1 MKLLRLSQLLLLI
14 AILLSGW
21 LTYESI
27 TASIGCGAGG
37 DCSAVVTSPWAK
49 LLGIPVALLGLFTYL
64 GLLVLTLC
72 RPFHSRIVN
81 LLASTLCLLI
91 IGSALWFTA
100 LQAVIIRSF
109 CPFCCVIHSLGTLA
123 SLLLLGQLFTRY
135 QDRESSPPVILPLT
149 LSFTMVAG
157 MVAVQFLTPAPQ
169 QSVVTSA
176 QHHKHG
182 ATETP
187 LLFSLN
193 QDLKPIFQGQES
205 TSPAETLLLGA
216 KSNEPIALGYLYDW
230 TCEYCVA
237 LHQLLHEL
245 STNPGELKNHFQVTL
260 LPYSPTSEGREIHRL
275 LASVKQADPE
285 NYNIIELELHHQIL
299 PAKPDSIRQRVQE
312 LIPDAV
318 NAPESTSEHTIS
330 KTQLAHNQKTLH
342 LDTVPQL
349 FGVYSALTGNPTK
362 QELIAF
368 LNNAAREQDLYLQ
381 SLKQ

>member
-1 MKLLRLSQLLLLI
+1 MKLLRLSQLLLLL

-49 LLGIPVALLGLFTYL
+49 LLGIPIALLGLFTYL
-64 GLLVLTLC
+64 VLLVLTQC
-72 RPFHSRIVN
+72 RPFHSRMVN
-81 LLASTLCLLI
+81 LLSSTFCLLI

-135 QDRESSPPVILPLT
+135 QDRENPPPVFLPLM
-149 LSFTMVAG
+149 LSFIMVAG
-157 MVAVQFLTPAPQ
+157 MVSVQFLTPAPQ
-169 QSVVTSA
+169 QSAVISA

-182 ATETP
+182 AAETP

-193 QDLKPIFQGQES
+193 QDLQPIFQGQTS
-205 TSPAETLLLGA
+205 TSLTETLSLGP
-216 KSNEPIALGYLYDW
+216 KSDAPIALGYLYDW
-230 TCEYCVA
+230 TCEYCLA

-245 STNPGELKNHFQVTL
+245 AANPGELEHHFQVTL
-260 LPYSPTSEGREIHRL
+260 LPHSHTPEGREIHRL
-275 LASVKQADPE
+275 LASAKQANPE
-285 NYNIIELELHHQIL
+285 NYDILQLELHHQIL
-299 PAKPDSIRQRVQE
+299 PAELESVRQRVHE
-312 LIPDAV
+312 LAPDTVSALE
-318 NAPESTSEHTIS
+318 NTSEHTMT
-330 KTQLAHNQKTLH
+330 KTQLLHNQQTLH

-349 FGVYSALTGNPTK
+349 FGVYSALTGNPTQ
-362 QELIAF
+362 QELLSF
-368 LNNAAREQDLYLQ
+368 LNNAAREQALYLQ
-381 SLKQ
+381 SLEQ